1 MKTGLSIGENIPPSY
16 YLNKYFEKFV
26 NRRII
31 VTVVVWVGGIYPPQL
46 NQLHQWWYNSPQGQW
61 ANFIGSML
69 MNFYKEAIL
78 LKYMQNKLVSLILR
92 KNESS
97 FARI

>member
-31 VTVVVWVGGIYPPQL
+31 VTVVV
-46 NQLHQWWYNSPQGQW
+46 
-61 ANFIGSML
+61 
-69 MNFYKEAIL
+69 
-78 LKYMQNKLVSLILR
+78 
-92 KNESS
+92 
-97 FARI
+97 